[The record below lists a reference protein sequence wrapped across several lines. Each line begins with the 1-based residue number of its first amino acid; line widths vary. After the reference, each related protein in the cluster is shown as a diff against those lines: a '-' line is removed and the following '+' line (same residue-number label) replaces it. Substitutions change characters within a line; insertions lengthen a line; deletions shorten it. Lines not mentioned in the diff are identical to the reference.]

1 MSEFVIST
9 RYAKALM
16 SISEEKRTFETV
28 IKEISLVKNTIE
40 QSKELRNFL
49 TSPIISD
56 SKKSEVLKEIFQ
68 SHVGEDVNN
77 FLQFLVEKGRE
88 NILQDICSRF
98 ISLSNE
104 KLNQVDVDI
113 ISAIELSTTQK
124 EDIKLKLEA
133 MINKKIVARFDIDS
147 NIIGGFKARINDTVI
162 DASIQHQL
170 VLLKKKLFEE
180 DFLKN

>member
-16 SISEEKRTFETV
+16 SISEEKRSFETV
-28 IKEISLVKNTIE
+28 VKDVSFVQNTLE

-49 TSPIISD
+49 TSPIIAE
-56 SKKSEVLKEIFQ
+56 SKKSNVLKEIFQ
-68 SHVGEDVNN
+68 SHVGEDLNN
-77 FLQFLVEKGRE
+77 FLLFLVEKGRE
-88 NILQDICSRF
+88 NILQDICLRF

-113 ISAIELSTTQK
+113 ISAIDLSAVQR
-124 EDIKLKLEA
+124 EDIKSKLEL
-133 MINKKIVARFDIDS
+133 MINKKIVASFDVNNS
-147 NIIGGFKARINDTVI
+147 IIGGFKARFNDTVI

-170 VLLKKKLFEE
+170 ELLKKKLFEE
-180 DFLKN
+180 DYLKN